1 MEVYKDDRTNS
12 KTACDSSEA
21 TYSRIYRPPTRKKC
35 NVKTNETTQTNFYSR
50 SSDGAGAILCL
61 SERMEEM
68 KIKRIPPNSTKN
80 FCRKNLINAATIMEL
95 KNLSW
100 TLIKL
105 PVVVRTLTL
114 ANGYLKPP
122 INNYHSNEL
131 SQ

>member
-1 MEVYKDDRTNS
+1 
-12 KTACDSSEA
+12 
-21 TYSRIYRPPTRKKC
+21 
-35 NVKTNETTQTNFYSR
+35 VKTNETTQTNFYSR

-105 PVVVRTLTL
+105 SVVVRTLTL
-114 ANGYLKPP
+114 ANGYLKPS